1 LKAFTTHTG
10 IVATLDRANV
20 DTDAIIP
27 KQFLKAIKR
36 TGFGPNAFFDWRYTA
51 DGKPDAEFELHHP
64 HFEGRSILVTRN
76 NFGCGSSR
84 EHAVWALVQDGYR
97 VIIAPWKE
105 AKGSRLPAFADI
117 FRINATKNGLLVIEL
132 SEDQVSEIFEL
143 VQTHSGLEATV
154 DLEKQ
159 QVTFHGTEPK
169 NFSFDIEAGAKK
181 QLVEGLDDIAQTL
194 QYESDITRFEE
205 EYDPYGP

>member
-1 LKAFTTHTG
+1 LKPFTTHTG

-27 KQFLKAIKR
+27 KQFLKSIKR
-36 TGFGPNAFFDWRYTA
+36 TGFGPNAFFDWRYTS
-51 DGKPDAEFELHHP
+51 DGKPNAEFELHHP

-84 EHAVWALVQDGYR
+84 EHAVWALAQDGYR

-132 SEDQVSEIFEL
+132 SADQVSEIFEL
-143 VQTHSGLEATV
+143 VQAHSGLEATV

-159 QVTFHGTEPK
+159 QIVFHGTTPK
-169 NFSFDIEAGAKK
+169 NISFDIEAGAKK
-181 QLVEGLDDIAQTL
+181 QLMEGLDDIDQTL
-194 QYESDITRFEE
+194 RYESDITRFEKTHN
-205 EYDPYGP
+205 PIGP

>member
-1 LKAFTTHTG
+1 MKPFTTHTG
-10 IVATLDRANV
+10 IVATLNRANV

-27 KQFLKAIKR
+27 KQFLKSIQR
-36 TGFGPNAFFDWRYTA
+36 SGFGPNAFFDWRYTA
-51 DGKPDAEFELHHP
+51 EGKPDAEFELHQT

-143 VQTHSGLEATV
+143 VQAHKGLEATV

-159 QVTFHGTEPK
+159 QIAFHGTEPK

-181 QLVEGLDDIAQTL
+181 QLMEGLDDIAQTL

-205 EYDPYGP
+205 KYDPYGP